1 VARAKGDFTPSL
13 KSALHSLW
21 IYPMNRCKNPMN
33 ALTFIALCTVAATL
47 FSVDAA
53 AQADV
58 PRPQTQNESLV
69 GGRTFPIG
77 TLRGKFM
84 VTNAPDVELDGKPDR
99 LGAGARIRSDQN
111 MLVMPGAIIGQKY
124 LVNYTRDAA
133 GLLRE
138 VWILTPTE
146 ATASRESLNK
156 PFLNVWPFTS
166 NDTLNTQ

>member
-1 VARAKGDFTPSL
+1 
-13 KSALHSLW
+13 
-21 IYPMNRCKNPMN
+21 MNRCKTITN
-33 ALTFIALCTVAATL
+33 ALTFIAACTAAI
-47 FSVDAA
+47 AA
-53 AQADV
+53 AGLFPLTASAQDEV

-99 LGAGARIRSDQN
+99 LGAGARIRSGQN
-111 MLVMPGAIIGQKY
+111 MLVMPGAIVGQKY

-138 VWILTPTE
+138 IWILTPDE
-146 ATASRESLNK
+146 ATASRESLDK
-156 PFLNVWPFTS
+156 PLLSIWPFTS
-166 NDTLNTQ
+166 NDTVNTQ

>member
-1 VARAKGDFTPSL
+1 
-13 KSALHSLW
+13 
-21 IYPMNRCKNPMN
+21 MNRCQKQPTN
-33 ALTFIALCTVAATL
+33 ALSFIALCVAAASL
-47 FSVDAA
+47 LPALAA
-53 AQADV
+53 AQSEV

-84 VTNAPDVELDGKPDR
+84 VLDGADVELDGKADR
-99 LGAGARIRSDQN
+99 LAPGARIRSPQN
-111 MLVMPGAIIGQKY
+111 MLVMAGSITGQKY

-138 VWILTPTE
+138 VWILTPEE
-146 ATASRESLNK
+146 AVAKRESLDK
-156 PFLNVWPFTS
+156 PFLNIWPFTS